1 MKRKLIMK
9 KVIFAIISIALFSLA
24 CNKKNEIANEQIK
37 NSNTIKTR
45 STSGSFAFNGVD
57 YRVENGILNF
67 ETFDKYEN
75 VVNTES
81 RSVLLEFANKVEATN
96 LIATYYSSIISENK
110 DQYEFIGKILNR
122 DGFIKI
128 DAFLILIDFKNSK
141 VFAQKNG
148 NTNDLISTQNG
159 TSVTGVLTFPIE
171 EDVIEELKIY
181 KTRGLFCN
189 DAWQQ
194 SFDIPHTGGTF
205 PTNLVSNQNTPG
217 GTIQM
222 QVFINTSVKY
232 WPAGIYFELN
242 SRVVVTPAGNP
253 LATAPFSYTTTYSC
267 KRRCG
272 NSFSGTSTRTF
283 ANASNDKNVMYW
295 NTRALRQGFTSI
307 SSTVSST
314 ASIPANLTRVASN

>member
-1 MKRKLIMK
+1 MK

-181 KTRGLFCN
+181 ICELCILCGKKN
-189 DAWQQ
+189 
-194 SFDIPHTGGTF
+194 
-205 PTNLVSNQNTPG
+205 
-217 GTIQM
+217 
-222 QVFINTSVKY
+222 KY
-232 WPAGIYFELN
+232 
-242 SRVVVTPAGNP
+242 
-253 LATAPFSYTTTYSC
+253 
-267 KRRCG
+267 
-272 NSFSGTSTRTF
+272 
-283 ANASNDKNVMYW
+283 
-295 NTRALRQGFTSI
+295 
-307 SSTVSST
+307 
-314 ASIPANLTRVASN
+314 